1 MELSGRT
8 CLITGANRGLG
19 LAMATEFARA
29 GAHVILA
36 CRTPADAAAAVRS
49 RVPGASLEEATVDLT
64 RLGSLR
70 GLKAD
75 ILVNNAAVVSD
86 SPEHTVTVNL
96 LAPFLMSRL
105 VPARMVVN
113 VAAANHRQVSDLEA
127 PVPEDRRESYRHTKA
142 VLVSLTMELA
152 RRSPV
157 LANAFCP
164 GVMATRLLDEFR
176 GVPGDGTAASPRESA
191 LVAVELARSGGT
203 GRYLEGGR
211 DVPPSPAAADPVVA
225 ARLWDHWSRRAGLGA

>member
-1 MELSGRT
+1 MELSGQT
-8 CLITGANRGLG
+8 CLITGAGRGLG

-29 GAHVILA
+29 GARVILA
-36 CRTPADAAAAVRS
+36 CRTPADAVAAVRS
-49 RVPGASLEEATVDLT
+49 RVPEASLEEARVDLA

-70 GLKAD
+70 ELKAD

-86 SPEHTVTVNL
+86 SAEHTVTVNL

-113 VAAANHRQVSDLEA
+113 VAAANHRQVPDLEA
-127 PVPEDRRESYRHTKA
+127 PVPEGRQETYRHTKA
-142 VLVSLTMELA
+142 VLISLTMELA
-152 RRSPV
+152 RRTPV

-176 GVPGDGTAASPRESA
+176 GVPDDGSAASPRASA
-191 LVAVELARSGGT
+191 LVAVDLARSGET
-203 GRYLEGGR
+203 GRYLEGGQ
-211 DVPPSPAAADPVVA
+211 DVPPSPAAADPEVA
-225 ARLWDHWSRRAGLGA
+225 ARLWEHWSRRAGLSA